1 MAKINHMISTSK
13 AKSSLYFTSHLSF
26 WVDHFRSFACSN
38 SWNSTNLLEISDG
51 KENGEKDVECRYKRE
66 TVPT

>member
-26 WVDHFRSFACSN
+26 WVDHFGV
-38 SWNSTNLLEISDG
+38 LLVQILEIQQI
-51 KENGEKDVECRYKRE
+51 Y
-66 TVPT
+66 